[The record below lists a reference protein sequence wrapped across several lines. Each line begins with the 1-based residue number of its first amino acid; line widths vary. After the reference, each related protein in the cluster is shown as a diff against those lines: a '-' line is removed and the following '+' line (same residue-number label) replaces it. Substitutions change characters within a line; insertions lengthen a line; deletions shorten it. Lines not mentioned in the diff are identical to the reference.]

1 MLIDM
6 VNISLTTSTSEVVH
20 RQMQA
25 RKMTQVQLAK
35 ELGISQPSVSL
46 KLAGKV
52 SWEVNDLRRLSALF
66 NVSIDELLS
75 NSEMAPAQVAA

>member
-20 RQMQA
+20 RQMRA
-25 RKMTQVQLAK
+25 RKMTQMQLAK